1 MAPDAPAA
9 PPSAALPP
17 PLPPPPAGA
26 TGSGSA
32 FEPDFVPRPRQ
43 PGLLALVALALVAA
57 AAALWMTLQER
68 ERINELEAT
77 LVQREQAMQ
86 TQAAEAAL
94 LARQSQEIA
103 RDAVA
108 KASLLEARVAEVA
121 MQRGQLE
128 ELIQS
133 FSRSRDE
140 NVLGDIDAALRVA
153 QRQSLITGSIEPL
166 VAALKQADDR
176 LERAAQPRLEGVR
189 RAIARDL
196 QRVQAAGVPDIS
208 ALVIKVDEV
217 VRAVDDL
224 PLVATADAA
233 RSKEA
238 PAAAAAA
245 EKGKPRAAAASAPA
259 SAPEPSA
266 VVAWLQSFGEAWAR
280 FGERVWSE
288 TRSLVR
294 ITPIEHPEAALLVP
308 EQAYFLR
315 ANLKLRL
322 LNARLALL
330 SRQFD
335 TAQSDLRASQTTIE
349 RYFDRGSRRVT
360 IAIDLLREVASQ
372 ARQVNLPTPNET
384 FAALTA
390 AAGR

>member
-1 MAPDAPAA
+1 M
-9 PPSAALPP
+9 
-17 PLPPPPAGA
+17 
-26 TGSGSA
+26 
-32 FEPDFVPRPRQ
+32 PRAQ
-43 PGLLALVALALVAA
+43 HPGLLVVLVIALVAA
-57 AAALWMTLQER
+57 AGALWVALHER
-68 ERINELEAT
+68 QRVAELEAT
-77 LVQREQAMQ
+77 LVQREQSMQ

-94 LARQSQEIA
+94 LAKQSQEIA

-121 MQRGQLE
+121 MQRGQVE

-140 NVLGDIDAALRVA
+140 NVLGDIDAGLRVA

-166 VAALKQADDR
+166 VTALKQADER
-176 LERAAQPRLEGVR
+176 LERASQPRLEGVR

-224 PLVATADAA
+224 PLVATAEVA

-238 PAAAAAA
+238 PAPAAAA
-245 EKGKPRAAAASAPA
+245 EKGKPRAAASAPA

-266 VVAWLQSFGEAWAR
+266 VVAWLQRWGEAWAR
-280 FGERVWSE
+280 FGERVWNE

-294 ITPIEHPEAALLVP
+294 ITPIVHPEAALLVP

-360 IAIDLLREVASQ
+360 IAIDLLREVTSQ